1 MIRING
7 KEVEYKEGIT
17 MYELLSNCGYD
28 MKRIAVECDGEII
41 PKATLND
48 VIVKDG
54 ITLEVVSFV
63 GGG

>member
-7 KEVEYKEGIT
+7 KELEYKEGIT
-17 MYELLSNCGYD
+17 MYQLLSDYGFE